1 MFDLDS
7 IKKNKIIIATSI
19 TVLVFTV
26 FCLILSNSSINGSL
40 SFQYVHN
47 QNTGEPLSLSE
58 SIFLYI
64 LFFWFLGLIPFSVV
78 FLFSL
83 MIYFFLHR
91 KDKRLFE
98 RRYNPPYEEEMDFGF
113 KVSYISTYTAIFILL
128 ILQIS
133 NLVTIK
139 VF

>member
-1 MFDLDS
+1 MDS
-7 IKKNKIIIATSI
+7 IKRNKIIIATSI
-19 TVLVFTV
+19 IVLVFTI
-26 FCLILSNSSINGSL
+26 FCLILSNSLINGSL

-47 QNTGEPLSLSE
+47 QNTGEPLSLGT

-64 LFFWFLGLIPFSVV
+64 LLFWFLGLLPVSAIH
-78 FLFSL
+78 LF
-83 MIYFFLHR
+83 MFMVYFFLHR

-98 RRYNPPYEEEMDFGF
+98 RGYNPPYEEEMYFGSRVVF
-113 KVSYISTYTAIFILL
+113 ISTYTAIFILL

-133 NLVTIK
+133 NLVTIR